1 MMKKYALVT
10 NHEKD
15 TDLRATSDAAALLLE
30 CGAEPI
36 RLAAGD
42 EIPGDVEA
50 VITFGGDGTLL
61 HAAWQTSLLGKPI
74 LGVNVGTLGF
84 LTELEA
90 GELPLLKK
98 LVSGEYHTEKRMML
112 SIDVFR
118 NGDRVFHEDALN
130 DAVISHGE
138 IMRVIP
144 LSLCCDGTEVKSFRG
159 DGIIASSP
167 TGSTAYSLS
176 AGGPVVDPMADSILI
191 TPLSAHA
198 LYAKSFVF
206 SPERKI
212 EIRIGDLEGRS
223 AFVAGD
229 GRDVFSLSSGD
240 TVAIA
245 RSSLTTELIRIKDKD
260 FYRILYQKL

>member
-1 MMKKYALVT
+1 MMKYALITNPAKDRGNRVT
-10 NHEKD
+10 EEAASL
-15 TDLRATSDAAALLLE
+15 LRAGGAACVLLSTEDAIPSDA
-30 CGAEPI
+30 
-36 RLAAGD
+36 D
-42 EIPGDVEA
+42 A

-61 HAAWQTSLLGKPI
+61 HAAWQASRLGKPI

-90 GELPLLKK
+90 GEIPLLAK
-98 LVSGEYHTEKRMML
+98 LAAGEYRTEDRMML
-112 SIDVFR
+112 SIDVLR
-118 NGDRVFHEDALN
+118 GGQNVFHEEALN

-144 LSLCCDGTEVKSFRG
+144 LTLCCDGVEVKSFLG

-176 AGGPVVDPMADSILI
+176 AGGPVVDPLADSITI

-198 LYAKSFVF
+198 LYAKSFVV
-206 SPERKI
+206 SPERRV
-212 EIRIGDLEGRS
+212 EVRIGDLEGRS

-229 GRDVFSLSSGD
+229 GRDVFPLSSGD
-240 TVAIA
+240 LVTITRSA
-245 RSSLTTELIRIKDKD
+245 RKTALIKIKDESFFK
-260 FYRILYQKL
+260 ILYQKL